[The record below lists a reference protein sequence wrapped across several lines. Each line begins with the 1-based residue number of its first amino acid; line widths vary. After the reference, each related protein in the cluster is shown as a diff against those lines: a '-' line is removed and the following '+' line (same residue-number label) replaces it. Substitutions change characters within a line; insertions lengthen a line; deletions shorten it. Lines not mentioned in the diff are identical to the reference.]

1 MTQQPPPNASPLP
14 DLRIRGFRG
23 IGKLTIPRLGR
34 VTLLAGRNG
43 VGKTTVLDAIRLYA
57 ARGHRLALAQL
68 VERRE
73 GLPPTFFHRDRPLA
87 PLDFGALF
95 HSRPGA
101 TANTIRIGPTDPAK
115 TLRIEAKPR
124 TGGVSSAA
132 ADAVSSSSGAQVLET
147 SFLGQTDTFFTAEFN
162 KAYVGDPSIARHGD
176 FSDRHDFP
184 PAAKCESVGPESLT
198 SEDAARLW
206 DNIALTEHEDLA
218 VSALNLVLTDEV
230 ERVAMLGGG
239 RGRLDRRRVAVRLKG
254 GDSPVSLRSL
264 GDGAVRLFGIA
275 LALAN
280 AHGGFLLIDEA
291 ENGIHHSVQAAMW
304 KIVLHTAHRNG
315 LQVAATTHSWDC
327 VRGFATAAT
336 GRDDW
341 DGVLVRLEG
350 ANGRVRAVEY
360 SAEDLAIAAEQGI
373 EVR

>member
-1 MTQQPPPNASPLP
+1 MTEQPSQKAPQLP
-14 DLRIRGFRG
+14 DLQIRGFRG
-23 IGKLTIPRLGR
+23 IGELTVPRLGR
-34 VTLLAGRNG
+34 VTLFAGRNG

-73 GLPPTFFHRDRPLA
+73 GLPPALYGHDRPLA

-95 HSRPGA
+95 HSRNGNA
-101 TANTIRIGPTDPAK
+101 ANTIRIGPTDPAR
-115 TLRIEAKPR
+115 TLLIETKSR
-124 TGGVSSAA
+124 TGGIP
-132 ADAVSSSSGAQVLET
+132 SGAASEVGSPSRAQILET
-147 SFLGQTDTFFTAEFN
+147 SFLGQTDKFFTAEFN
-162 KAYVGDPSIARHGD
+162 KAYVGDPSIARHAD

-218 VSALNLVLTDEV
+218 VSALNLVLSDEV

-239 RGRLDRRRVAVRLKG
+239 RGRQDRRRVAVRLKR

-304 KIVLHTAHRNG
+304 KIVLHTAHRDG

-336 GRDDW
+336 ARDDW

-350 ANGRVRAVEY
+350 ANGRIRAVEY